1 MQEEIMQIDSAVLYV
16 ITKKLKE
23 KLDACQVRQVHQI
36 DNRIMDLELFCTDGD
51 IVSLMINTYNPP
63 LLYLTSKGKTKSSTP
78 LPRLSA

>member
-1 MQEEIMQIDSAVLYV
+1 MQIDSAVLYV

-51 IVSLMINTYNPP
+51 LSLIHI
-63 LLYLTSKGKTKSSTP
+63 
-78 LPRLSA
+78 